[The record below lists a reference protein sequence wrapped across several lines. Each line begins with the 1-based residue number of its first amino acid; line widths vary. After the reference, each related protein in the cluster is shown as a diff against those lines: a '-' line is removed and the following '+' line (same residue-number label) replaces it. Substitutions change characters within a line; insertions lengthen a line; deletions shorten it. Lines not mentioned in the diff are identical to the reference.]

1 MEALAIIF
9 VICIFLALLAPE
21 RSPAPPSAGDTLLKG
36 LKAAFK
42 EIQGP
47 GGGGGGGGGGSKGG
61 SGGFLESPW
70 SVISLTVLLGLLV
83 TALM

>member
-36 LKAAFK
+36 LKAAYK
-42 EIQGP
+42 ELQGS
-47 GGGGGGGGGGSKGG
+47 GSGGGGGSKGG

-70 SVISLTVLLGLLV
+70 SVIFLTVLLGLLV
-83 TALM
+83 TSLM

>member
-21 RSPAPPSAGDTLLKG
+21 KKSRPPTAGDTLLKG
-36 LKAAFK
+36 LKAAVK
-42 EIQGP
+42 DIQGS
-47 GGGGGGGGGGSKGG
+47 GGGGGGGGSKGG

-70 SVISLTVLLGLLV
+70 SVIFLTVLLGLLV
-83 TALM
+83 TSLM

>member
-36 LKAAFK
+36 IKAAVK
-42 EIQGP
+42 DIQGS
-47 GGGGGGGGGGSKGG
+47 GGGGGGSKGG
-61 SGGFLESPW
+61 SGEFWASPW
-70 SVISLTVLLGLLV
+70 SMIVLTVLLGLLITSV
-83 TALM
+83 L